1 MCLRLLAD
9 GTWNVPATLAD
20 VTWNV
25 PATLADGTW
34 NVPATIGGFDTETPR
49 AWFSIDE
56 RKLIEIENQSASV
69 FQPVFLNVAF
79 QSVSLACLWGS
90 A

>member
-1 MCLRLLAD
+1 MCLRPWLTAHGMCLRL
-9 GTWNVPATLAD
+9 
-20 VTWNV
+20 
-25 PATLADGTW
+25 LADGTW